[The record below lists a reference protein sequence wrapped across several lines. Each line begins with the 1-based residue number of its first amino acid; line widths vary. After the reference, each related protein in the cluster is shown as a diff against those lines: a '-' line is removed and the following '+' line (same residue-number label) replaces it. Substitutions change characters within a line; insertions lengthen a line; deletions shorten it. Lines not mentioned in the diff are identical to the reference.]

1 MTAIPAEQ
9 HRVKP
14 AFRNVAIA
22 YREPS
27 ARWLLSTVASEL
39 APDPAAWHD
48 IGDVGSSERAKAQD
62 IAGRAEECDPDLVVM
77 TVDDARPAARRIL
90 ARGTAVLAVPSA
102 WRPGAGFTR
111 IAIGYD
117 GSEPADAAVEATRAL
132 VAARD
137 GSALRVEIV
146 HVDDSA
152 SATTETDADVV
163 NSRRTA
169 VIEWWLAGVGER
181 VPASVGI
188 MRRAGDPVTALAEL
202 SHDVDLVVVGTHGRG
217 SLRRIVGGSVFT
229 ELVDAT
235 RCPVLIVPR
244 WPRRRSETPLAA

>member
-1 MTAIPAEQ
+1 M
-9 HRVKP
+9 KP
-14 AFRNVAIA
+14 AFRNVAIV

-48 IGDVGSSERAKAQD
+48 IGDVGSSERARAQD
-62 IAGRAEECDPDLVVM
+62 IARRAEECDADLVVM

-90 ARGTAVLAVPSA
+90 ARGGAVLAVPPA
-102 WRPGAGFTR
+102 WRAGAGLTR
-111 IAIGYD
+111 IAVGYD

-132 VAARD
+132 VAVRD

-152 SATTETDADVV
+152 SAATEVDDDVV
-163 NSRRTA
+163 DSRRTA

-181 VPASVGI
+181 IPASVGV
-188 MRRAGDPVTALAEL
+188 MRHTGDPVSALAEL
-202 SHDVDLVVVGTHGRG
+202 SRESTWSSWAPMAAGACDGSWAEASSRNSSTRHSARYSSSRGGPDADLR
-217 SLRRIVGGSVFT
+217 L
-229 ELVDAT
+229 
-235 RCPVLIVPR
+235 
-244 WPRRRSETPLAA
+244 PLAA

>member
-1 MTAIPAEQ
+1 MTAVPAE
-9 HRVKP
+9 HHWVAP
-14 AFRNVAIA
+14 AFRNVAIV

-48 IGDVGSSERAKAQD
+48 IGDVASSERARAQD
-62 IAGRAEECDPDLVVM
+62 IARRAEECDADLVVM
-77 TVDDARPAARRIL
+77 SVDDARPAARRIL
-90 ARGTAVLAVPSA
+90 ARGGAVLAVPPA
-102 WRPGAGFTR
+102 WRASAGLTR
-111 IAIGYD
+111 IAVGYD

-132 VAARD
+132 VAVRD

-152 SATTETDADVV
+152 SAATEVDDDVV
-163 NSRRTA
+163 DSQRTA

-181 VPASVGI
+181 IPASVGV
-188 MRRAGDPVTALAEL
+188 MLRAGDPVSALAEL
-202 SHDVDLVVVGTHGRG
+202 SRDVDLVVVGTHGRG
-217 SLRRIVGGSVFT
+217 SLRRIVGGSVFG

-235 RCPVLIVPR
+235 QCPVLIVPR
-244 WPRRRSETPLAA
+244 SPRCRPGVPLAA